1 MWQTDR
7 ISDAYA
13 ILSDKNRYFADRT
26 SRLLFNYS
34 LFWFNIY
41 TRPRSFWSNFWSL
54 FIMAF
59 CWPVLYW
66 HLYMLLQFF
75 QDLLEIAF
83 VPSLILHFQ
92 FTFSIKI
99 ILLDKS
105 NWSLWVNDQPNA
117 TNHSARK
124 LTGLMLTGKV
134 TVVCVKLTC
143 VSVAHFRKF
152 LEF

>member
-105 NWSLWVNDQPNA
+105 NWSLYVEVSIYSTACEPDISLIQRTTQRVNWPDWCWLG
-117 TNHSARK
+117 K
-124 LTGLMLTGKV
+124 LQ
-134 TVVCVKLTC
+134 
-143 VSVAHFRKF
+143 SYA
-152 LEF
+152 